1 MIDCVIKGLTA
12 DSRQVQ
18 PGDLFV
24 ALVGET
30 VDGRAYI
37 PEAVQR
43 GAVAVLS
50 EAGSH
55 SDLDVP
61 IIEYAQ
67 LSKTL
72 GFMASRFFSEPSKS
86 LRVIGI
92 TGTNGKTSC
101 SYYIAYL
108 LSAWRKQ
115 CGIMGTLGV
124 GLLDALQ
131 PMACTTPDVIF
142 VHKALA
148 KFREEGAF
156 AVAMEV
162 SSHALTQER
171 VQGVEF
177 DTAIF
182 TNLTQDHLDY
192 HGDMAHYWQA
202 KKQLFIAHDI
212 KQAVINLEDP
222 KAQDLITAL
231 LQTKRISKNN
241 IIGYTTSDISF
252 ISREALGGITIVKTL
267 ALYLDNAGISATIQ
281 TPWGKGQL
289 ECALLGRFNL
299 SNILAALSAVCIQ
312 GMPFDLALQVIRNLP
327 IVPGRMMCLGGKQQ
341 PLVVVDYAHTPDA
354 LKQVLMALRPHCR
367 AKLWCVFGC
376 GGERD
381 RSKRPL
387 MASIAETLS
396 DKVIMT
402 LDNPRREDPAQI
414 FVDMMQGLKKPDVV
428 MIEPDRVA
436 AITHAIMQASPL
448 DVILIAGKGHETVQI
463 MGTESLSL
471 NDYDEATAV
480 LKRRIS

>member
-1 MIDCVIKGLTA
+1 MIECCIKGLTA

-18 PGDLFV
+18 AGDLFV
-24 ALVGET
+24 AMVGKT
-30 VDGRAYI
+30 VDGRSYI
-37 PEAVQR
+37 SDAVKK

-50 EAGSH
+50 EAGAPN
-55 SDLDVP
+55 DLNVP
-61 IIEYAQ
+61 IVEYTD

-72 GFMASRFFSEPSKS
+72 GFIANRFFSEPSKC

-101 SYYIAYL
+101 SYFIAYL
-108 LSAWRKQ
+108 LSVWRKQ

-124 GLLDALQ
+124 GLLDNLQ
-131 PMACTTPDVIF
+131 SMNCTTPDVIS

-148 KFREEGAF
+148 KFRDQGAF

-171 VQGVEF
+171 VQGVQF

-212 KQAVINLEDP
+212 KNAVINLEDP
-222 KAQDLITAL
+222 KAQDLITSL
-231 LQTKRISKNN
+231 LRTKHISKNN

-252 ISREALGGITIVKTL
+252 ISKEALGGISIVKTL
-267 ALYLDNAGISATIQ
+267 ALYLDNAGMSATIQ
-281 TPWGKGQL
+281 TPWGKGQI

-299 SNILAALSAVCIQ
+299 SNILAALSTVCIQ
-312 GMPFDLALQVIRNLP
+312 GMPFDLALQAIHSLP
-327 IVPGRMMCLGGKQQ
+327 TVPGRMMCLGGKTQ
-341 PLVVVDYAHTPDA
+341 PMVVIDYAHTPDA
-354 LKQVLMALRPHCR
+354 LKQVLSALRPHCR
-367 AKLWCVFGC
+367 SKLWCIFGC

-381 RSKRPL
+381 RAKRPL
-387 MASIAETLS
+387 MANVAESLS

-402 LDNPRREDPAQI
+402 SDNPRQEHTSQI
-414 FVDMMQGLKKPDVV
+414 FADMKQGLKKPDVV
-428 MIEPDRVA
+428 LVEPDRIA
-436 AITHAIMQASPL
+436 AITHAIMKASPL
-448 DVILIAGKGHETVQI
+448 DIILIAGKGHETAQI
-463 MGTESLSL
+463 IGTKSLPL
-471 NDYDEATAV
+471 NDYDEAIAV